1 MIHFSLQ
8 KKLHASEG
16 FLTLDVNCEIRE
28 GEFISLYGPSGAGK
42 TSLLRMLAGLMQPDS
57 GFIKMNDEIWFD
69 SEKKIKVNPQ
79 QRLVGFVFQDYAL
92 FPNMNVEENISYA
105 SAKSDSKK
113 DIDELLEITGLS
125 GLRDKKIQTL
135 SGGQQQRVA
144 LARAIARKPKLL
156 LLDEP
161 LSAID
166 NELRATLQNTLLTI
180 HSQYNVTSIIVS
192 HNINEII
199 KLTSK
204 TIHIKNG
211 RLVEYQSPAKIFCNK
226 SEDPSSLK
234 CVFLSAEKSG
244 NDYEVS
250 ILAGNQVITINC
262 DEEEAKDLRNGNE
275 IEVSFKGAK
284 VFLRKL

>member
-8 KKLHASEG
+8 KKLHSAEG
-16 FLTLDVNCEIRE
+16 FITLDVNCKIKE
-28 GEFISLYGPSGAGK
+28 GDFISLYGPSGAGK

-105 SAKSDSKK
+105 SAKNDSKK
-113 DIDELLEITGLS
+113 NIDELLEITGLS

-166 NELRATLQNTLLTI
+166 NEMRANLQNTLLTI

-234 CVFLSAEKSG
+234 CVFLSAEKTG
-244 NDYEVS
+244 NDYHVS
-250 ILAGNQVITINC
+250 VLAGNQVITINC
-262 DEEEAKDLRNGNE
+262 SEEEAKDLQNGNE

>member
-8 KKLHASEG
+8 KKLHAAEG
-16 FLTLDVNCEIRE
+16 FLMLDMNCEIRE
-28 GEFISLYGPSGAGK
+28 GDFISLYGPSGAGK

-105 SAKSDSKK
+105 SAKNDSKK
-113 DIDELLEITGLS
+113 NIAELLEITGLS
-125 GLRDKKIQTL
+125 GLRNKKIQTL

-166 NELRATLQNTLLTI
+166 NEMRATLQNTLLTI
-180 HSQYNVTSIIVS
+180 HAQYKVTSIIVS

-211 RLVEYQSPAKIFCNK
+211 KLVEYQFPAKIFLNK
-226 SEDPSSLK
+226 SEDPSALK
-234 CVFLSAEKSG
+234 CIFLSAEKTG
-244 NDYEVS
+244 NDYHISV
-250 ILAGNQVITINC
+250 LAGNQVITINC
-262 DEEEAKDLRNGNE
+262 NEAEAKDLRNGNE

>member
-1 MIHFSLQ
+1 MIYFSLQ
-8 KKLHASEG
+8 KKLHAADG
-16 FLTLDVNCEIRE
+16 FITLDVNCEIEE
-28 GEFISLYGPSGAGK
+28 GDFISLYGPSGAGK

-105 SAKSDSKK
+105 SAKNDSKK
-113 DIDELLEITGLS
+113 NIDELLEITGLS

-166 NELRATLQNTLLTI
+166 NEMRATLQNTLLTI

-204 TIHIKNG
+204 TIHIKDG

-226 SEDPSSLK
+226 SEDSSSLK
-234 CVFLSAEKSG
+234 CVFLSAEKTG
-244 NDYEVS
+244 NDYHISV
-250 ILAGNQVITINC
+250 LAGNQVITINC
-262 DEEEAKDLRNGNE
+262 IEEEAKDLRNGNE

>member
-8 KKLHASEG
+8 KKLHAADG
-16 FLTLDVNCEIRE
+16 FITLDVNCEIEE
-28 GEFISLYGPSGAGK
+28 GDFISLYGPSGAGK

-105 SAKSDSKK
+105 SAKNDSKK
-113 DIDELLEITGLS
+113 NIDELLEITGLS

-166 NELRATLQNTLLTI
+166 NEMRANLQNTLLTI

-211 RLVEYQSPAKIFCNK
+211 RLVEYQSPTKIFSNK

-234 CVFLSAEKSG
+234 CVFLSAEKTG
-244 NDYEVS
+244 NDYQVS

-262 DEEEAKDLRNGNE
+262 DEEEAKDLQNGNE

>member
-8 KKLHASEG
+8 KKLHAAEG
-16 FLTLDVNCEIRE
+16 FLMLDMNCEIRE
-28 GEFISLYGPSGAGK
+28 GDFISLYGPSGAGK

-105 SAKSDSKK
+105 SAKNDSKK
-113 DIDELLEITGLS
+113 NIDELLEITGLS

-166 NELRATLQNTLLTI
+166 NEMRATLQNTLLTI
-180 HSQYNVTSIIVS
+180 HAQYKVTSIIVS

-211 RLVEYQSPAKIFCNK
+211 KLVEYQSPAKIFFNK

-234 CVFLSAEKSG
+234 CVFLSARKTG
-244 NDYEVS
+244 NDYHISV
-250 ILAGNQVITINC
+250 LAGNQVITVNC
-262 DEEEAKDLRNGNE
+262 SEEEAKDLQKGNE

>member
-8 KKLHASEG
+8 KKLHAAEG
-16 FLTLDVNCEIRE
+16 FLTLDVNCEIEE
-28 GEFISLYGPSGAGK
+28 GDFISLYGPSGAGK

-69 SEKKIKVNPQ
+69 SKKKIKVNPQ

-105 SAKSDSKK
+105 SAKNDSKK
-113 DIDELLEITGLS
+113 NIDELLEITGLS
-125 GLRDKKIQTL
+125 GLRNKKIQTL

-166 NELRATLQNTLLTI
+166 NEMRATLQNTLLTI
-180 HSQYNVTSIIVS
+180 HAQYKVTSIIVS

-211 RLVEYQSPAKIFCNK
+211 KLLEYQFPAKIFLNK

-234 CVFLSAEKSG
+234 CVFLSSGKTG
-244 NDYEVS
+244 NDYHISV
-250 ILAGNQVITINC
+250 LAGNQVITIDC
-262 DEEEAKDLRNGNE
+262 SEDEAKDLRNGNE

>member
-1 MIHFSLQ
+1 MIYFSLQ
-8 KKLHASEG
+8 KKLHAAEG
-16 FLTLDVNCEIRE
+16 FLALDVSCEIRE
-28 GEFISLYGPSGAGK
+28 GDFISLYGPSGAGK

-105 SAKSDSKK
+105 SAKNDSKK
-113 DIDELLEITGLS
+113 NIDELLEITGLS

-166 NELRATLQNTLLTI
+166 NEMRATLQNTLLTI

-204 TIHIKNG
+204 TIHIKDG
-211 RLVEYQSPAKIFCNK
+211 QLLEYQSPDKIFCNK
-226 SEDPSSLK
+226 SEDSSALK
-234 CVFLSAEKSG
+234 CIFLFSEKTG
-244 NDYEVS
+244 NDYQVS
-250 ILAGNQVITINC
+250 VLAGNQ
-262 DEEEAKDLRNGNE
+262 
-275 IEVSFKGAK
+275 
-284 VFLRKL
+284 